1 MATATT
7 CCSMQRTAKS
17 SRSSSSIED
26 LNSVY
31 GRCLAKSLIKL
42 CDDDCSRSTTPE
54 RERVRRRER
63 EKRRWRRSK
72 VAPAEVIR
80 LSGCGCGCG
89 SLPDCKMA
97 VLPAA
102 SAAPAAA
109 AGALSLFSAS
119 SALCSP
125 LPHWLLRWLLHWL
138 LGWHLKNALRLQ
150 FCVPFVCILCI
161 YINL

>member
-17 SRSSSSIED
+17 SRSSSSSSRSSSIED

-54 RERVRRRER
+54 IEKERVRRRER
-63 EKRRWRRSK
+63 EKRRWRWRRSK

-89 SLPDCKMA
+89 SLPNCKMA

-109 AGALSLFSAS
+109 AGALSSQPPQLSV
-119 SALCSP
+119 
-125 LPHWLLRWLLHWL
+125 LHFLTGYCDGSCTGCLAGTWKT
-138 LGWHLKNALRLQ
+138 H
-150 FCVPFVCILCI
+150 
-161 YINL
+161 